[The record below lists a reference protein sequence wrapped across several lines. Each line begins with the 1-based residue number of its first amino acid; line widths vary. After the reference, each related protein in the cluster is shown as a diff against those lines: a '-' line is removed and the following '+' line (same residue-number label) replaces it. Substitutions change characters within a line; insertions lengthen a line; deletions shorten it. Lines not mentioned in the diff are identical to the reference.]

1 MNESSSSDC
10 EFLIDQ
16 YIADNYNLIDS
27 SEFYPK
33 IEKKK
38 KLKNKYFFCKYCH
51 SSIKFTFIENN
62 LLKIKC
68 DCKKVRNIRI
78 NDFIEHYSNRDK
90 NMVQKY
96 FYCKN
101 HKNSKYINYCR
112 DCKMNLC
119 KICSEEDKTHINHS
133 LDSLVID
140 DKEIE
145 KIKQLIKEKRK
156 KLSIGDIENRK
167 ILNIIEALIKKY
179 KEYPSHNFYISIN
192 NAIKFLKEM
201 IIPNIVEKIKIRT
214 KKELYEKKNLS
225 HLISSIKINNQNYS
239 DLSLFKELNLMNL
252 EKLQL
257 QGNGIKSIEPFLH
270 CNFEK
275 LKFLDLEDNKLN
287 DESFKDFDK
296 LNFKNIRYINLYKNE
311 IKSPTILEKVKNYPT
326 LKTYFAGENL
336 FSEKEINN
344 NKNKEID
351 LTQLKKIG
359 LTGNFSDK
367 TIDFMSNLKFSNL
380 QIMYISRNNLTSLKF
395 LKNVHCENLVSF
407 WAINNKLT
415 NYNDILELP
424 FKEEIE
430 KINLKGNKINNIDN
444 LLDFIKHF
452 PKLKELILKDNPIN
466 IKNPHYK
473 KIINEVKNKKINLVI

>member
-1 MNESSSSDC
+1 
-10 EFLIDQ
+10 
-16 YIADNYNLIDS
+16 
-27 SEFYPK
+27 
-33 IEKKK
+33 
-38 KLKNKYFFCKYCH
+38 
-51 SSIKFTFIENN
+51 
-62 LLKIKC
+62 
-68 DCKKVRNIRI
+68 
-78 NDFIEHYSNRDK
+78 
-90 NMVQKY
+90 
-96 FYCKN
+96 
-101 HKNSKYINYCR
+101 
-112 DCKMNLC
+112 
-119 KICSEEDKTHINHS
+119 
-133 LDSLVID
+133 
-140 DKEIE
+140 
-145 KIKQLIKEKRK
+145 
-156 KLSIGDIENRK
+156 
-167 ILNIIEALIKKY
+167 
-179 KEYPSHNFYISIN
+179 
-192 NAIKFLKEM
+192 
-201 IIPNIVEKIKIRT
+201 
-214 KKELYEKKNLS
+214 
-225 HLISSIKINNQNYS
+225 
-239 DLSLFKELNLMNL
+239 MNL

-326 LKTYFAGENL
+326 LKTYFVGENL

-380 QIMYISRNNLTSLKF
+380 KIMYISRNNLTSLKF
-395 LKNVHCENLVSF
+395 LKNIRCKNLVSF

-466 IKNPHYK
+466 MKNPCCE

>member
-1 MNESSSSDC
+1 M
-10 EFLIDQ
+10 
-16 YIADNYNLIDS
+16 A
-27 SEFYPK
+27 
-33 IEKKK
+33 
-38 KLKNKYFFCKYCH
+38 
-51 SSIKFTFIENN
+51 
-62 LLKIKC
+62 
-68 DCKKVRNIRI
+68 
-78 NDFIEHYSNRDK
+78 
-90 NMVQKY
+90 QKY
-96 FYCKN
+96 LYCKN
-101 HKNSKYINYCR
+101 HENSKYIKYCR
-112 DCKMNLC
+112 ECRMNLC
-119 KICSEEDKTHINHS
+119 EICSEEDKRHVNHS

-145 KIKQLIKEKRK
+145 KIKKLIKEKRK

-179 KEYPSHNFYISIN
+179 KEYPSHNLYISIN

-214 KKELYEKKNLS
+214 KEELYEKKNLS

-257 QGNGIKSIEPFLH
+257 QGNGIKSIKPFLH

-275 LKFLDLEDNKLN
+275 LKFLDLGDNKLN

-296 LNFKNIRYINLYKNE
+296 LNFKDIRYINLCKNE

-326 LKTYFAGENL
+326 LKTYFVGSNL

-380 QIMYISRNNLTSLKF
+380 KIMYISRNNLTSLKF
-395 LKNVHCENLVSF
+395 LKNIRCKNLVSF

-430 KINLKGNKINNIDN
+430 KIN
-444 LLDFIKHF
+444 
-452 PKLKELILKDNPIN
+452 
-466 IKNPHYK
+466 
-473 KIINEVKNKKINLVI
+473 